1 MNPSARQ
8 TVRHALV
15 TGTSRGIGQATAL
28 RLASAGMS
36 VLAGVREAGDSTERE
51 QAGRGRVIPIV
62 LDISR
67 DDSIER
73 AAERVRSIVGGMG
86 SSPW

>member
-1 MNPSARQ
+1 
-8 TVRHALV
+8 
-15 TGTSRGIGQATAL
+15 
-28 RLASAGMS
+28 MS
-36 VLAGVREAGDSTERE
+36 VLAGVREAGDSTELE